1 MIFDTTKKSERSKV
15 LTMELVAYNKDDVR
29 ARNLLAQAGEDNVLV
44 EKNIH
49 CTAQIEITS
58 AYFDDEYK
66 GARCLRRPYM
76 KMVGTVNSVFIE
88 DDDDRVFPCGTKS
101 MTLMTP
107 QQVSINYVLDESE
120 ISELALKGLF
130 RENFEVPENLIG
142 NVMEIPLS
150 INYEGIYD
158 TPCCIVEIEHPY
170 ELSTSSKE
178 NSYYGIF
185 NGCRIHDEIL
195 REQQE
200 DGYSANHNEEYLDDY
215 DYDNT
220 EEEYEDYEEQEA
232 LAEELAPEL
241 TDEEMEDQAIMDKL
255 STSLQDQIALSSNKK
270 KNDNFDARE
279 FMKELREEV
288 EAEDKQEE
296 SEDIFGL
303 FDEDNSTNKKD
314 KKKKKRD
321 SYEQIKRKMTRNVD
335 VAADN
340 KALNE
345 GITDIAGMGAAEA
358 PVKKSQP
365 QNADNQANL
374 AQQLL
379 SGTFGASSPQ
389 NSSQDENEGQFL

>member
-1 MIFDTTKKSERSKV
+1 
-15 LTMELVAYNKDDVR
+15 MELVAYNKDDVR
-29 ARNLLAQAGEDNVLV
+29 ARNLLAQAGEGNVLV

-76 KMVGTVNSVFIE
+76 KMVGTVGNVFIE

-107 QQVSINYVLDESE
+107 QQVSINYYLDENE

-130 RENFEVPENLIG
+130 RENFDVPENLIG

-195 REQQE
+195 REQKE
-200 DGYSANHNEEYLDDY
+200 DGYSTNRTEEYLDSYGYEDT
-215 DYDNT
+215 D
-220 EEEYEDYEEQEA
+220 EEYDDYEEQEE
-232 LAEELAPEL
+232 LAEELQSEL
-241 TDEEMEDQAIMDKL
+241 TDEEMEDQAILDKL
-255 STSLQDQIALSSNKK
+255 SNSMQDQIARSNSKK

-288 EAEDKQEE
+288 EAENQQQEE
-296 SEDIFGL
+296 TTDIFGL
-303 FDEDNSTNKKD
+303 FDEDGSNDKKD

-321 SYEQIKRKMTRNVD
+321 SYEQIKRKMTRAVD

-358 PVKKSQP
+358 PAEKP
-365 QNADNQANL
+365 AHHTNDNANNKANL

-379 SGTFGASSPQ
+379 SGTFSTPTTPSNGGKA
-389 NSSQDENEGQFL
+389 DDDRQFL

>member
-1 MIFDTTKKSERSKV
+1 
-15 LTMELVAYNKDDVR
+15 MELVAYNKDDVR
-29 ARNLLAQAGEDNVLV
+29 ARNLLAQAGEDNVLS

-49 CTAQIEITS
+49 CTASIEITS

-66 GARCLRRPYM
+66 GARCLHRPYM
-76 KMVGTVNSVFIE
+76 KMIGNVGSVFIE

-107 QQVSINYVLDESE
+107 QQVSINYYLDENE

-150 INYEGIYD
+150 INYEGIYE

-170 ELSTSSKE
+170 ELQTSSKE

-195 REQQE
+195 REQK
-200 DGYSANHNEEYLDDY
+200 DGEYSNSTVDYLDNYEDT
-215 DYDNT
+215 D
-220 EEEYEDYEEQEA
+220 EEEYENYEEQDE
-232 LAEELAPEL
+232 LAEDLAPEL
-241 TDEEMEDQAIMDKL
+241 TDEEMEDQAILNKL
-255 STSLQDQIALSSNKK
+255 SSSLQDQISKSNSKK
-270 KNDNFDARE
+270 KNEDFDARE

-288 EAEDKQEE
+288 EAEDKDEEQE
-296 SEDIFGL
+296 DVFGL
-303 FDEDNSTNKKD
+303 FDEDGTTDKKN

-321 SYEQIKRKMTRNVD
+321 SYEQIKRKMTRAVD

-358 PVKKSQP
+358 PATPKKTNP
-365 QNADNQANL
+365 NKPDTKANL

-379 SGTFGASSPQ
+379 SGTFGSNTSQ
-389 NSSQDENEGQFL
+389 NQSESESDRQFL

>member
-215 DYDNT
+215 DYDDT
-220 EEEYEDYEEQEA
+220 EEEYEDYEEQEE

-358 PVKKSQP
+358 PAKKSQP

-389 NSSQDENEGQFL
+389 SSSQDENEGQFL

>member
-220 EEEYEDYEEQEA
+220 EEEYEDYEEQEE